1 MVNKQAKAIYSF
13 LFILGYFGSNAIV
26 AFGRKIGGAVNHL
39 RLLAAIAL
47 AEFRLFLSWEQA
59 QLSSSSLSRRGM
71 GMVIGVVV
79 FIAVAISI
87 AIGYIVLAT
96 TVNSAATAA
105 VNLTSSQSVNLNS
118 IATSVT
124 GAFLLLT
131 VLPVVLAAALI
142 IGALFLFMRLRGGSA
157 GLE

>member
-1 MVNKQAKAIYSF
+1 
-13 LFILGYFGSNAIV
+13 
-26 AFGRKIGGAVNHL
+26 
-39 RLLAAIAL
+39 
-47 AEFRLFLSWEQA
+47 
-59 QLSSSSLSRRGM
+59 
-71 GMVIGVVV
+71 MVIGVVV

-96 TVNSAATAA
+96 TVNSATTAA

-118 IATSVT
+118 IAVSVT

-142 IGALFLFMRLRGGSA
+142 IGALFLFMRLRGG
-157 GLE
+157 GDNLE

>member
-1 MVNKQAKAIYSF
+1 MIGILEQKLELVEKEQTVSPSFREELGYSF
-13 LFILGYFGSNAIV
+13 RSAMFDMKTLGASFALSM
-26 AFGRKIGGAVNHL
+26 AFDHNVRSK
-39 RLLAAIAL
+39 
-47 AEFRLFLSWEQA
+47 
-59 QLSSSSLSRRGM
+59 RGM

-96 TVNSAATAA
+96 TVNSATTAA

-118 IATSVT
+118 IAVSVT

-142 IGALFLFMRLRGGSA
+142 IGALFLFMRLRGGGGES
-157 GLE
+157 LE